1 MLGIIGG
8 SGFEKFDEFE
18 TVELLNRET
27 PFGLAAS
34 GFKKVKVDGAEF
46 LFISRHGEHHEHIP
60 SEINYRAN
68 IFALKKMGV
77 KAVVSFSAVG
87 SLRKEFAPGDLV
99 IPYQYIDRTKSLR
112 QHTFLGEG
120 LVGHIS
126 LAKPICEKMAERAL
140 ELLQC
145 NKLTDHVSNQ
155 ASDQISSQAHE
166 KFKTHFGQTYVCIE
180 GPYFSTKAESNT
192 YRQMSA
198 DIIGM
203 SNFPEYALAREAGL
217 PYLPCCFVTD
227 YDCWDDSIPH
237 VTVEDVIKVMRHNNA
252 KAFSVLKT
260 LLKSKNIHE
269 GSLAFEGGLR
279 TGLFMPKEAIP
290 VDKRQWVDILM
301 K

>member
-8 SGFEKFDEFE
+8 SGFEKFEDFE
-18 TVELLNRET
+18 TVEILHRET

-34 GFKKVKVDGAEF
+34 GFKKVKVDGTEF
-46 LFISRHGEHHEHIP
+46 LFISRHGDKHEHLP

-68 IFALKKMGV
+68 LYAFKKMGV

-99 IPYQYIDRTKSLR
+99 IPYQYIDRTKSIR
-112 QHTFLGEG
+112 KHTFLGDG
-120 LVGHIS
+120 LVGHVS
-126 LAKPICEKMAERAL
+126 LAKPICEVMAKRTK
-140 ELLQC
+140 ELVQI
-145 NKLTDHVSNQ
+145 NKLTN
-155 ASDQISSQAHE
+155 
-166 KFKTHFGQTYVCIE
+166 KFKIHFGQTYVCIE

-192 YRQMSA
+192 YRQMGA

-237 VTVEDVIKVMRHNNA
+237 VTVEEVLKVMKHNNA
-252 KAFSVLKT
+252 KAFDVLKM
-260 LLKSKNIHE
+260 LLKEPGISE
-269 GSLAFEGGLR
+269 GSLAYDGGLK

-290 VDKRQWVDILM
+290 VDKQEWVEVLM
-301 K
+301 S